1 MDELDRARR
10 TLIQRSSVLP
20 RPILAAV
27 GIGAAFG
34 LGILAGG
41 IGEARGAAP
50 ASDEDVLA
58 AARARSVAL
67 VEKQGAIKLAFPAEL
82 LAPEARGGAR
92 PVVNDADKAAT
103 DKTATDKAAT
113 DKPATDKAAT
123 DKPATDKA
131 PANSAPANTAPAN
144 SAPTDSSDKS
154 SADKA
159 KASAAPSDQANDDE
173 PAPRADEERPS
184 IQATLAKVLGGAP
197 PTASAPPAPR
207 ARSFALQVASLPQR
221 AAAEDLTR
229 KLSGQGLNAR
239 VVVGEVGGREVFRVR
254 VGSFAERD
262 KAEAA
267 KGKLA
272 MPSFIVSE

>member
-10 TLIQRSSVLP
+10 TLIQRSTVLP
-20 RPILAAV
+20 RPVLAAV

-50 ASDEDVLA
+50 AGDEDVLA

-92 PVVNDADKAAT
+92 PVVADAEKAATEKAPTEKASTEKGPADKA
-103 DKTATDKAAT
+103 
-113 DKPATDKAAT
+113 P
-123 DKPATDKA
+123 TDKA
-131 PANSAPANTAPAN
+131 PT
-144 SAPTDSSDKS
+144 
-154 SADKA
+154 DKA
-159 KASAAPSDQANDDE
+159 QVDKAQVDKAQVDKAQVDKAQVDKASAEKAQPVEDDA

-197 PTASAPPAPR
+197 PTASAPPT
-207 ARSFALQVASLPQR
+207 ARPKSFALQVASLPQR
-221 AAAEDLTR
+221 APAEELMK

>member
-10 TLIQRSSVLP
+10 TLIQRSTVLP
-20 RPILAAV
+20 RPVLAAV

-50 ASDEDVLA
+50 AGDEDVLA

-92 PVVNDADKAAT
+92 PVVADGEKATTEKATTEKATTEKAATEKAPTEKGPADKGPADKAQV
-103 DKTATDKAAT
+103 DKGPADKA
-113 DKPATDKAAT
+113 
-123 DKPATDKA
+123 
-131 PANSAPANTAPAN
+131 
-144 SAPTDSSDKS
+144 

-159 KASAAPSDQANDDE
+159 QPVEDDA

-197 PTASAPPAPR
+197 PTASAAPTPR
-207 ARSFALQVASLPQR
+207 PKSFALQVASLPQR
-221 AAAEDLTR
+221 APAEELMK

>member
-10 TLIQRSSVLP
+10 TLIQRSTVLP
-20 RPILAAV
+20 RPVLAAV

-50 ASDEDVLA
+50 AGDEDVLA

-92 PVVNDADKAAT
+92 PVVADAEKAATEKAPTEKASTEKGPADKA
-103 DKTATDKAAT
+103 
-113 DKPATDKAAT
+113 P
-123 DKPATDKA
+123 TDKA
-131 PANSAPANTAPAN
+131 PT
-144 SAPTDSSDKS
+144 
-154 SADKA
+154 DKA
-159 KASAAPSDQANDDE
+159 QVDKAQVDKASAEKAQPVEDDA

-197 PTASAPPAPR
+197 PTASAPPT
-207 ARSFALQVASLPQR
+207 ARPKSFALQVASLPQR
-221 AAAEDLTR
+221 APAEELMK

>member
-10 TLIQRSSVLP
+10 TLIQRSTVLP

-92 PVVNDADKAAT
+92 PVVNDADKPAT
-103 DKTATDKAAT
+103 DKPATDKAATDKAAT
-113 DKPATDKAAT
+113 DKPATDKAQA
-123 DKPATDKA
+123 A
-131 PANSAPANTAPAN
+131 SAPAN
-144 SAPTDSSDKS
+144 SAPTDSADKS

-267 KGKLA
+267 KGELA